1 MIHVIS
7 EQDVKLQSQKR
18 AGLCA
23 IYVVGIRLLSHLRRI
38 GDAHG
43 NEATLELI
51 TCLSSF
57 TRAEDPWTTQA
68 SQAEASGLL
77 VYCIRTFASKTE
89 GSQPLL
95 ANLLR
100 EVVKPAFATS
110 KNPAITPAGRKA
122 ISTLP
127 PKMEA
132 SIDETKLKPW
142 KYDQVYIVTVFD
154 WVLKYLDV
162 RPRTHKHIR

>member
-1 MIHVIS
+1 MIS
-7 EQDVKLQSQKR
+7 EQDVKIGSQKR

-23 IYVVGIRLLSHLRRI
+23 IYVVGIRLLSHLGKI

-43 NEATLELI
+43 IEATPELI

-57 TRAEDPWTTQA
+57 THAEDPWTNQA
-68 SQAEASGLL
+68 SQTEASDLL
-77 VYCIRTFASKTE
+77 FHYIRTFASKTG

-95 ANLLR
+95 SNLLR
-100 EVVKPAFATS
+100 NIVKPAFAKS
-110 KNPAITPAGRKA
+110 KNSAVTPAGRKA

-127 PKMEA
+127 PTIEA

-142 KYDQVYIVTVFD
+142 KYDQVYMVTVFD
-154 WVLKYLDV
+154 WVLKQLDV
-162 RPRTHKHIR
+162 RPRIEEYTR